1 MTEWQEVPFD
11 RTQHADFVVESCI
24 KQWALSP
31 YGRANRPPSSANEA
45 LFLGP
50 FWDEHEP
57 MVWRILDLERVRV
70 FVDSEDPR
78 VIWGWL
84 ATSPDESVVHE
95 VVLKR
100 SLYETTDQGLR
111 DFARR
116 LLRSAL
122 GPHLQRPTG
131 HVGSMHVLRKL
142 EMLPRSW
149 FFDTLYFL
157 KRHECKTK

>member
-1 MTEWQEVPFD
+1 MQHG
-11 RTQHADFVVESCI
+11 QHAES
-24 KQWALSP
+24 
-31 YGRANRPPSSANEA
+31 PPSVDGADAYRWLHSPRDPRCDHPAENAIVARA
-45 LFLGP
+45 LAR
-50 FWDEHEP
+50 EP
-57 MVWRILDLERVRV
+57 GILDLERVRV